1 MNTKRDGTKG
11 LVGGLEGMVSGIV
24 NLVEKLKELDQSGHE
39 LHEVKEFGGGS
50 GIRGVYGINVK
61 VGLGDDKEKVSV
73 QPFGNIRK
81 DKAGHP
87 VIQEV
92 IEPIVD
98 VFEETD
104 HTLVVAEMPGV
115 AFDDIRLDVH
125 KNVLT
130 IIAEHRPKKYCK
142 EVQLPRAYTRDQIH
156 LSCNNGIVEI
166 KCMQ

>member
-11 LVGGLEGMVSGIV
+11 IVGGLESMVSGVV
-24 NLVEKLKELDQSGHE
+24 NLVEKLNELAQTGNE
-39 LHEVKEFGGGS
+39 LHDVKKFGGGS

-61 VGLGDDKEKVSV
+61 VGLGDDKEKVSM

-81 DKAGHP
+81 DKSGHA

-115 AFDDIRLDVH
+115 GFDDIRLDVH
-125 KNVLT
+125 DDVLT
-130 IIAEHRPKKYCK
+130 IVAEHRPKKYSK
-142 EVQLPRAYTRDQIH
+142 EVQLPRTYTRDQIH